1 MRKRIFTFAFAVVA
15 AVGLNAQGFNKT
27 IEVADGGEAITNQYH
42 AKTELIQL
50 DEAVT
55 SLRYTVAVTAT
66 NRLTGGS
73 GPYFALAELNVLD
86 ADGNEVAY
94 SAITN
99 ACHNTLTGSPDGK
112 GVDALSNNINS
123 DQWDYFHSL
132 WSAEAAGGNAP
143 EGYHYIELTF
153 DSPISELQLEWYTRY
168 GNPNDRPMA
177 IGLTPAGQDFV
188 LYKEYE
194 YTLGEQVKSVSD
206 INPASFYTLK
216 VEAPA
221 DTLPDGV
228 ESTGDSYISFNHYT
242 WGVSYSADAR
252 PERLIQI
259 IPAGNEGE
267 FYFYS
272 VISSAYLSE
281 YYTWNEANGWL
292 YGWND
297 LAGAQ
302 AITVT
307 AREDGDFDFS
317 FHDSDENLTLCIGY
331 DPRGNLKVFSEAGKT
346 ALENGQ
352 YGEDYAAKFGY
363 PVDFGFTITEA
374 VLPEGVEPPPTI
386 NLDEVVAAKKEAA
399 RSNLKT
405 VVADAQDAYDT
416 YIEKIDPEYLEYGE
430 DVDLL
435 DAIAAAVAD
444 TVAETTKTQAE
455 LLDLAVDLNSIG
467 AYFIAVMIDQI
478 GTTAYELSV
487 DNSIF
492 CTYPNLIEGK
502 YPDSSKEL
510 LNNAAAQATAKVNEI
525 YDGAIVDIRNAVSAA
540 EEVEGILNSFYATVI
555 TRTSFPAVLED
566 MPNSLEENHRVW
578 TSSMFML
585 DEPVNGIRM
594 TVLETN
600 SGHATQGYQYPVLSE
615 FELFD
620 AEENKITL
628 SASSFASNSVHPDEG
643 SLANLGNG
651 VYDWTDGVSE
661 GFWPGLDEYWHA
673 VWSGTNGYDPVT
685 YVYLDVTFPTPM
697 KEFKIKLVGRNIS
710 GNRDQQFP
718 TTVAISAVGE
728 AYDPLIYAP
737 NPYNVGV
744 NECTQITSVDQI
756 TDEGIYAI
764 RGLLNTNSEIIA
776 DSLLAK
782 EYWYS
787 DVAHYH
793 TSVLN
798 SEVPFFINK
807 TDDGKYT
814 IQSLYTAKY
823 WPSVVADLDSAT
835 LADDVTGF
843 VASTPYKNKAAKVS
857 IVPATSGIEGSF
869 VIYEESDKLY
879 AEVQEVDMLGDTSTV
894 NINTPYAVYMDWYS
908 GLAVRPVIDPQ
919 PWGGTTIDV
928 KDAWGD
934 SLHFNKKN
942 GEGQWKIYKISMDTP
957 YTFWLGNLVNAM
969 SGIAYRTG
977 DDPGCVNVDGLSTA
991 LAEAQAVVADT
1002 VSAADVKEVNAKTAG
1017 LALVAAYDAVA
1028 SAERKPMVPGTYMI
1042 VSAYNEYYKQ
1052 QGVEKA
1058 ISINEDGNVVWGTAP
1073 AVSEAG
1079 ATDGAYCFEFIA
1091 SPHRD
1096 DYVMNGLFS
1105 EEDAAN
1111 IYIIKNVATGKYVGG
1126 ADAVSTSFS
1135 TVDEADAVGYIVTE
1149 AAGSSFVI
1157 RNIAGGGWNMHT
1169 GGHGGGAG
1177 TGGDI
1182 VYWGTTD
1189 GASTWYLH
1197 SVTMDETSIGDL
1209 TIEGGEVVS
1218 VSYYTVG
1225 GAATDAPVKGINI
1238 VKIVYANGAVETKKV
1253 IVE

>member
-1 MRKRIFTFAFAVVA
+1 MFMRK
-15 AVGLNAQGFNKT
+15 GLFLTLALVLSTAIGISAQSFNKT
-27 IEVADGGEAITNQYH
+27 LTIPDGGVKVETSNQYSH
-42 AKTELIQL
+42 KTDLISL
-50 DEAVT
+50 SEATKTV
-55 SLRYTVAVTAT
+55 RYTVYSNYNGELT
-66 NRLTGGS
+66 NGY
-73 GPYFALAELNVLD
+73 PVFALAELSVLD
-86 ADGNEVAY
+86 TDGNKIPYTVT
-94 SAITN
+94 SN
-99 ACHNTLTGSPDGK
+99 ADHNTVAGFNDG
-112 GVDALSNNINS
+112 GGLAALNDGNTSN
-123 DQWDYFHSL
+123 YFHSA
-132 WSAEAAGGNAP
+132 WWNAP
-143 EGYHYIELTF
+143 AEYHYLELTF
-153 DSPISELQLEWYTRY
+153 ETAISDFSLEWVSRE
-168 GNPNDRPMA
+168 NPKNRPTVV
-177 IGLTPAGQDFV
+177 GLTPATVEFV
-188 LYKEYE
+188 PFQEWNFSANEKVSKL
-194 YTLGEQVKSVSD
+194 SD
-206 INPASFYTLK
+206 IDTNEFYTLY
-216 VEAPA
+216 VEGPEQYVSAA
-221 DTLPDGV
+221 GDTTAGRGNVHITLKSNSQDVGSYNEASPFSIMQLVPTGKEGV
-228 ESTGDSYISFNHYT
+228 YVIYNSLNSLFFAN
-242 WGVSYSADAR
+242 SAR
-252 PERLIQI
+252 WSNYN
-259 IPAGNEGE
+259 G
-267 FYFYS
+267 
-272 VISSAYLSE
+272 
-281 YYTWNEANGWL
+281 ANGWQYAYSTYTHL
-292 YGWND
+292 
-297 LAGAQ
+297 Q
-302 AITVT
+302 EITFT
-307 AREDGDFDFS
+307 ERPDGDFELS
-317 FHDSDENLTLCIGY
+317 YTVDEYYDGTGKYVGEETTFYIGY
-331 DPRGNLKVFSEAGKT
+331 DMRGSLKIFEEAGKT

-352 YGEDYAAKFGY
+352 YGQDYAAKFGL
-363 PVDFGFTITEA
+363 PVDFGFTLNK
-374 VLPEGVEPPPTI
+374 V
-386 NLDEVVAAKKEAA
+386 
-399 RSNLKT
+399 S
-405 VVADAQDAYDT
+405 VADDVKIATISYDEILSEQLEGELTSVKSLVKSAQEVYDT

-430 DVDLL
+430 DVDFL
-435 DAIAAAVAD
+435 DAIAAAAAD
-444 TVAETTKTQAE
+444 TLETASPDVETLKAHKSDINSTAVWF
-455 LLDLAVDLNSIG
+455 LYVMLDQLGI
-467 AYFIAVMIDQI
+467 
-478 GTTAYELSV
+478 TAYDLLQ
-487 DNSIF
+487 DGSIF
-492 CTYPNLIEGK
+492 CTYPDLVAGK
-502 YPDSSKEL
+502 YPDTSKEIL
-510 LNNAAAQATAKVNEI
+510 EQVSATATDKTNGINNEMI
-525 YDGAIVDIRNAVSAA
+525 TTLSAA
-540 EEVEGILNSFYATVI
+540 KTAVEEVEALMNSFYVTVI
-555 TRTSFPAVLED
+555 NISSFPAMMDDVQGLPGTVTSGQYVWESPKVYISEPIEGIRVTFLD
-566 MPNSLEENHRVW
+566 ANTTDNYNGYKYVAFAEFGVKDNDGNPLALTESSFSTNSLA
-578 TSSMFML
+578 
-585 DEPVNGIRM
+585 
-594 TVLETN
+594 TN
-600 SGHATQGYQYPVLSE
+600 
-615 FELFD
+615 
-620 AEENKITL
+620 
-628 SASSFASNSVHPDEG
+628 
-643 SLANLGNG
+643 
-651 VYDWTDGVSE
+651 DGT
-661 GFWPGLDEYWHA
+661 GLPALVDGQTGTYYHSYWGG
-673 VWSGTNGYDPVT
+673 GTYDPVT
-685 YVYLDVTFPTPM
+685 YVYFDILFPTELDIFSINYISRNQRTTPT
-697 KEFKIKLVGRNIS
+697 KI
-710 GNRDQQFP
+710 
-718 TTVAISAVGE
+718 AITAYGE
-728 AYDPLIYAP
+728 AYDPLLFAP

-787 DVAHYH
+787 DVTHYH

-869 VIYEESDKLY
+869 VIYEESDRLY

-919 PWGGTTIDV
+919 PWGGTTGDV
-928 KDAWGD
+928 QDAWGD
-934 SLHFNKKN
+934 SLHFNKNN

-1058 ISINEDGNVVWGTAP
+1058 IYENANGGISWNNAP

-1091 SPHRD
+1091 SPYRE

-1126 ADAVSTSFS
+1126 ADAVSTGFS
-1135 TVDEADAVGYIVTE
+1135 TVDEAEAVGYMVTE
-1149 AAGSSFVI
+1149 AAGSSFLI
-1157 RNIAGGGWNMHT
+1157 RNIAGSGWNMHT
-1169 GGHGGGAG
+1169 GGHGAGASQSG
-1177 TGGDI
+1177 SI
-1182 VYWGTTD
+1182 VYWGTTE
-1189 GASTWYLH
+1189 GASTWYLQ

-1209 TIEGGEVVS
+1209 TVEGDEVVS